1 MKKLAFMFALIMPL
15 LITACGNETFQ
26 GRFIAPDG
34 TTSYEFLPEN
44 RLLIVNQDEVTE
56 ASYQYDAGES
66 TIDLSSDQ
74 TLPAETLTVM
84 ESGNLKMDD
93 VTLKRGVDYTMLA
106 DSTWIGHQGEFSF
119 ALTFTQTDK
128 GMETRSRL
136 ITYYSEDLSYDA
148 QPDDSITRLTGNK
161 LLLDQTPYTVSDV
174 SDNSIKLSIG
184 NNSMILEKHPKGTEI
199 ELREGYT
206 NSDDL

>member
-1 MKKLAFMFALIMPL
+1 MKRFTFIFALMMPL
-15 LITACGNETFQ
+15 LLTACGNDTFQ
-26 GRFIAPDG
+26 GRYIAPDG
-34 TTSYEFLPEN
+34 TTSYEFLPDN

-56 ASYQYDAGES
+56 ARYQYDAGES
-66 TIDLSSDQ
+66 RLDLSSDQ
-74 TLPAETLTVM
+74 ALPAETLTVM
-84 ESGNLKMDD
+84 ENGDLKMDD

-119 ALTFTQTDK
+119 ALTFTQSDK

-174 SDNSIKLSIG
+174 TDSSMKLSIG

-199 ELREGYT
+199 EIREGYT